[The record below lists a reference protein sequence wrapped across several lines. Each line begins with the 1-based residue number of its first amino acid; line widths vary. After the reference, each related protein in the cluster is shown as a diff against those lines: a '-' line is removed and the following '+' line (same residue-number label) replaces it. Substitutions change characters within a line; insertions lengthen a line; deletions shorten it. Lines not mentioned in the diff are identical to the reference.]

1 MKNTLTT
8 LHRIK
13 IYKPWILV
21 ILMPIL
27 LLPLFSQITI
37 AQDEID
43 KPQGR
48 KPYKLPPNLMQY
60 FKEKYH
66 ISGDGLTSNVT
77 STVQETPNGPLGN
90 LGVSGDIKPPKAAIK
105 GETREERARATAMA
119 FIREEADLF
128 DITNMEEI
136 RETKINTFKA
146 GYSGEQTQIYYG
158 RYIGD
163 LPLSEVYIRI
173 EIGNDEKITAVIA
186 TLRPTPP
193 ELYEAVKK
201 ETLSKEQ
208 VIKIIERIWGTPGD
222 ASVKV
227 SKVRVSNV
235 ERVATWRPPYVIWT
249 ANASVFTDSVHA
261 SAADC
266 AFTIDA
272 FTGEILSRIDARRY
286 LTYDPNRKSLCD

>member
-208 VIKIIERIWGTPGD
+208 VIKIIERDLASPEKRSLVKVHGTYKVADWRSPYVVWVAK
-222 ASVKV
+222 ASVGRKP
-227 SKVRVSNV
+227 
-235 ERVATWRPPYVIWT
+235 AWG
-249 ANASVFTDSVHA
+249 
-261 SAADC
+261 
-266 AFTIDA
+266 FTINA
-272 FTGEILSRIDARRY
+272 FSGEILSKGCTAIPFR
-286 LTYDPNRKSLCD
+286 YDPNFNPCK